1 MVTNTMFFVFFF
13 SFLSYTLANMSSI
26 ATSNIDLYSFDL
38 NDKSLNLL
46 QSAIDSHCNN
56 DSFIDKGLYKK
67 KGND

>member
-1 MVTNTMFFVFFF
+1 
-13 SFLSYTLANMSSI
+13 MSSI

-38 NDKSLNLL
+38 NDKSLDLL

-67 KGND
+67 KEMIE

>member
-1 MVTNTMFFVFFF
+1 
-13 SFLSYTLANMSSI
+13 MSSI

-38 NDKSLNLL
+38 NDKSLDLL

-67 KGND
+67 KK